1 MDPSFINVL
10 GALAGVGVP
19 FLMIA
24 ALIHVILV
32 KERETVLVEQ
42 CGKRHP
48 PIKTPG
54 FHILPFWGTVVFRN
68 ERKKKLLDTR
78 PIPCRTKDG
87 LAITIDTFVY
97 YTIDDPAAAFY
108 NVDDFKQALVLNV
121 ESHLSNAVSTLAS
134 DEINNGAL
142 ERALQELRK
151 KNTFGDY
158 GIVLDETRIE
168 NFALPERVSA
178 ATQEQVT
185 QRHRAL
191 VEQQRVEA
199 ELAVERQKL
208 AARGEKEKLEHDLET
223 KRRQAR
229 ITHERLEQERV
240 GLENAAV
247 GKQLIHLKEN
257 GVLDA
262 YVALEKVYGKVRIFQ
277 SEYAPTV
284 WFGGH
289 SSSPGGIVPVVK
301 APIPPPRRSTRP
313 RRNSSAAG
321 IAASSEV
328 DAEESSSSDDFSL
341 GY

>member
-1 MDPSFINVL
+1 MNFNLGSVLL
-10 GALAGVGVP
+10 GASGALVV
-19 FLMIA
+19 FLILVSIA
-24 ALIHVILV
+24 IVLSHFILV
-32 KERETVLVEQ
+32 KEKETVLVEQ

-48 PIKTPG
+48 PVKTPG
-54 FHILPFWGTVVFRN
+54 FHVLPFWGTVVFRN

-87 LAITIDTFVY
+87 LSITIDTFVY
-97 YTIDDPAAAFY
+97 YTVDDPVAAFY
-108 NVDDFKQALVLNV
+108 NVDDYKQALVLNV

-134 DEINNGAL
+134 DEINNAAL
-142 ERALQELRK
+142 ERALQDLRK
-151 KNTFGDY
+151 KNTFADY

-208 AARGEKEKLEHDLET
+208 AARGEKEKMEHDLET

-229 ITHERLEQERV
+229 VVHERLEQERV

-247 GKQLIHLKEN
+247 GKQLIHLKEH
-257 GVLDA
+257 GVLGA
-262 YVALEKVYGKVRIFQ
+262 YVALEKTYSKVRIFQ
-277 SEYAPTV
+277 SEFAPTM
-284 WFGGH
+284 WFGG
-289 SSSPGGIVPVVK
+289 GGASKDNVLPILKTP
-301 APIPPPRRSTRP
+301 APRARTRT

-321 IAASSEV
+321 IVASSE
-328 DAEESSSSDDFSL
+328 AEEDYSED
-341 GY
+341 